1 MVNGE
6 LYENTAMGIP
16 VSKSFHLEKTYT
28 KGQVNRDK
36 GYNFTN
42 VNGLFLNKQVWAY
55 PINMDTIQQVLDND
69 TANPKWIGKVQYAT
83 PTILYPK
90 TCKIILEKQP
100 SQDEITAA
108 KSNLNKTF
116 RVPVDYLISA
126 SKPESKPNN
135 QGWYK
140 MNLLILRVLTLLV
153 SNLENKPLISKFVNL
168 INRVNQV
175 KNKIL
180 KPINYISD
188 KYNKITNKVEDIY
201 QWLNPSTYVD
211 LIKKG
216 HKKEIQQILSKLEK
230 DNNIKNREQFKN
242 ENYLNTNWQPLN
254 SSWLDSGM
262 FNITNKLTLTGNLTI
277 LIYTKTAKHP
287 KFYGPYVYPS
297 VPVEIWKLLSNA
309 VSNAG
314 TLFWRYWLRKWLPSH
329 LRDYIKKRLPQ
340 ALKEKYPK
348 GTTKLTLPT
357 VQKLQQIKKFINNL
371 KIGHFNFNFAGEIN
385 NKKWYRERRSDV
397 KNIKNLYKTPF
408 KNMFYKT
415 NQTIKTIKKT
425 KTRVN
430 SYKPSN
436 LKNKYR
442 NQLRGVLYGK

>member
-1 MVNGE
+1 
-6 LYENTAMGIP
+6 
-16 VSKSFHLEKTYT
+16 
-28 KGQVNRDK
+28 
-36 GYNFTN
+36 
-42 VNGLFLNKQVWAY
+42 
-55 PINMDTIQQVLDND
+55 
-69 TANPKWIGKVQYAT
+69 
-83 PTILYPK
+83 
-90 TCKIILEKQP
+90 
-100 SQDEITAA
+100 
-108 KSNLNKTF
+108 
-116 RVPVDYLISA
+116 
-126 SKPESKPNN
+126 
-135 QGWYK
+135 
-140 MNLLILRVLTLLV
+140 MNLIILRVLTLLTE
-153 SNLENKPLISKFVNL
+153 NLGNKLVINKFVNL
-168 INRVNQV
+168 INKVNKFASYYSNPLQ
-175 KNKIL
+175 
-180 KPINYISD
+180 
-188 KYNKITNKVEDIY
+188 KITNKIEDIY
-201 QWLNPSTYVD
+201 QWLNPFTYLD
-211 LIKKG
+211 LIKRG
-216 HKKEIQQILSKLEK
+216 HKKEIQQILSQLEK

-254 SSWLDSGM
+254 SGWLDSGM

-287 KFYGPYVYPS
+287 KIYGPYVYPS

-329 LRDYIKKRLPQ
+329 LRNYIKKRLPQ
-340 ALKEKYPK
+340 ALKEKHPK

-397 KNIKNLYKTPF
+397 KNIKNLYKKPV

-415 NQTIKTIKKT
+415 NQIIKTIKEA

>member
-1 MVNGE
+1 
-6 LYENTAMGIP
+6 
-16 VSKSFHLEKTYT
+16 
-28 KGQVNRDK
+28 
-36 GYNFTN
+36 
-42 VNGLFLNKQVWAY
+42 
-55 PINMDTIQQVLDND
+55 
-69 TANPKWIGKVQYAT
+69 
-83 PTILYPK
+83 
-90 TCKIILEKQP
+90 
-100 SQDEITAA
+100 
-108 KSNLNKTF
+108 
-116 RVPVDYLISA
+116 
-126 SKPESKPNN
+126 
-135 QGWYK
+135 

-153 SNLENKPLISKFVNL
+153 TNLENKPLISKFVNL

-175 KNKIL
+175 QNKIL
-180 KPINYISD
+180 KPINYITD
-188 KYNKITNKVEDIY
+188 KYNKITSKVEDIY
-201 QWLNPSTYVD
+201 QWLNPFTYLD

-216 HKKEIQQILSKLEK
+216 HKKEIQQILSQLEK

-277 LIYTKTAKHP
+277 LIYTKTAKYP
-287 KFYGPYVYPS
+287 KFYGPYVYPT

-329 LRDYIKKRLPQ
+329 LRNYIKKQLPQ

-371 KIGHFNFNFAGEIN
+371 KIGHFNFNFADEIN

-397 KNIKNLYKTPF
+397 KNIKNLYKTPV

-430 SYKPSN
+430 SYKSSN

>member
-1 MVNGE
+1 
-6 LYENTAMGIP
+6 
-16 VSKSFHLEKTYT
+16 
-28 KGQVNRDK
+28 
-36 GYNFTN
+36 
-42 VNGLFLNKQVWAY
+42 
-55 PINMDTIQQVLDND
+55 
-69 TANPKWIGKVQYAT
+69 
-83 PTILYPK
+83 
-90 TCKIILEKQP
+90 
-100 SQDEITAA
+100 
-108 KSNLNKTF
+108 
-116 RVPVDYLISA
+116 
-126 SKPESKPNN
+126 
-135 QGWYK
+135 
-140 MNLLILRVLTLLV
+140 MNLLILRVLTLLAD
-153 SNLENKPLISKFVNL
+153 NLGNNAVINKFVNL
-168 INRVNQV
+168 INKVNKFASYYANPLQ
-175 KNKIL
+175 
-180 KPINYISD
+180 
-188 KYNKITNKVEDIY
+188 KITNKIEDIY
-201 QWLNPSTYVD
+201 KWLDPFTYVD

-216 HKKEIQQILSKLEK
+216 YQKEIHQTLSQLEK

-277 LIYTKTAKHP
+277 LIYTKTAKNP

-297 VPVEIWKLLSNA
+297 VPVEVWKLLSNA

-329 LRDYIKKRLPQ
+329 LRNYIKKRLPQ

-348 GTTKLTLPT
+348 GNIKLTLPT
-357 VQKLQQIKKFINNL
+357 VQKLQQIKNFINNL

-397 KNIKNLYKTPF
+397 KNIKNLYKTPV

>member
-1 MVNGE
+1 
-6 LYENTAMGIP
+6 
-16 VSKSFHLEKTYT
+16 
-28 KGQVNRDK
+28 
-36 GYNFTN
+36 
-42 VNGLFLNKQVWAY
+42 
-55 PINMDTIQQVLDND
+55 
-69 TANPKWIGKVQYAT
+69 
-83 PTILYPK
+83 
-90 TCKIILEKQP
+90 
-100 SQDEITAA
+100 
-108 KSNLNKTF
+108 
-116 RVPVDYLISA
+116 
-126 SKPESKPNN
+126 
-135 QGWYK
+135 
-140 MNLLILRVLTLLV
+140 MNLLILRVLTLLAE
-153 SNLENKPLISKFVNL
+153 NLGNNAVINKFVNL
-168 INRVNQV
+168 INKVNKFASYYANPLQ
-175 KNKIL
+175 
-180 KPINYISD
+180 
-188 KYNKITNKVEDIY
+188 KITNKIEDIY
-201 QWLNPSTYVD
+201 KWLDPFTYVD

-216 HKKEIQQILSKLEK
+216 YQKEIQQTLGKLEK

-277 LIYTKTAKHP
+277 LIYTKTAKNP

-297 VPVEIWKLLSNA
+297 VPVEVWKLLSNA

-329 LRDYIKKRLPQ
+329 LRNYIKKRLPQ

-348 GTTKLTLPT
+348 GNIKLTLPT
-357 VQKLQQIKKFINNL
+357 VQKLQQIKNFINNL

-397 KNIKNLYKTPF
+397 KNIKNLYKTPV

>member
-1 MVNGE
+1 
-6 LYENTAMGIP
+6 
-16 VSKSFHLEKTYT
+16 
-28 KGQVNRDK
+28 
-36 GYNFTN
+36 
-42 VNGLFLNKQVWAY
+42 
-55 PINMDTIQQVLDND
+55 
-69 TANPKWIGKVQYAT
+69 
-83 PTILYPK
+83 
-90 TCKIILEKQP
+90 
-100 SQDEITAA
+100 
-108 KSNLNKTF
+108 
-116 RVPVDYLISA
+116 
-126 SKPESKPNN
+126 
-135 QGWYK
+135 
-140 MNLLILRVLTLLV
+140 
-153 SNLENKPLISKFVNL
+153 
-168 INRVNQV
+168 
-175 KNKIL
+175 
-180 KPINYISD
+180 
-188 KYNKITNKVEDIY
+188 
-201 QWLNPSTYVD
+201 
-211 LIKKG
+211 
-216 HKKEIQQILSKLEK
+216 
-230 DNNIKNREQFKN
+230 
-242 ENYLNTNWQPLN
+242 
-254 SSWLDSGM
+254 M

-287 KFYGPYVYPS
+287 KFYGPYVYPGF
-297 VPVEIWKLLSNA
+297 PVEIWKLLSNA

-314 TLFWRYWLRKWLPSH
+314 TLFWRYWLRKWLASH

-340 ALKEKYPK
+340 ALKEKYLK

-397 KNIKNLYKTPF
+397 KNIKNLYKTPV

>member
-1 MVNGE
+1 
-6 LYENTAMGIP
+6 
-16 VSKSFHLEKTYT
+16 
-28 KGQVNRDK
+28 
-36 GYNFTN
+36 
-42 VNGLFLNKQVWAY
+42 
-55 PINMDTIQQVLDND
+55 
-69 TANPKWIGKVQYAT
+69 
-83 PTILYPK
+83 
-90 TCKIILEKQP
+90 
-100 SQDEITAA
+100 
-108 KSNLNKTF
+108 
-116 RVPVDYLISA
+116 
-126 SKPESKPNN
+126 
-135 QGWYK
+135 
-140 MNLLILRVLTLLV
+140 MNLLILRVLNLLAE
-153 SNLENKPLISKFVNL
+153 NLGNNAVINKFVNL
-168 INRVNQV
+168 INKVNKFTSYYSNPLQ
-175 KNKIL
+175 
-180 KPINYISD
+180 
-188 KYNKITNKVEDIY
+188 KITNKVEDIY
-201 QWLNPSTYVD
+201 KWLDPFTYVD

-216 HKKEIQQILSKLEK
+216 RQKEIQQILSQLEK

-287 KFYGPYVYPS
+287 KFYGPYVYPN

-329 LRDYIKKRLPQ
+329 LRNYIKKRLPQ

-348 GTTKLTLPT
+348 GNIKLTLPT
-357 VQKLQQIKKFINNL
+357 VQKLQQIKNFINNL

-397 KNIKNLYKTPF
+397 KNIKNLYKTPV

-442 NQLRGVLYGK
+442 NQLRGVLYEK

>member
-1 MVNGE
+1 
-6 LYENTAMGIP
+6 
-16 VSKSFHLEKTYT
+16 
-28 KGQVNRDK
+28 
-36 GYNFTN
+36 
-42 VNGLFLNKQVWAY
+42 
-55 PINMDTIQQVLDND
+55 
-69 TANPKWIGKVQYAT
+69 
-83 PTILYPK
+83 
-90 TCKIILEKQP
+90 
-100 SQDEITAA
+100 
-108 KSNLNKTF
+108 
-116 RVPVDYLISA
+116 
-126 SKPESKPNN
+126 
-135 QGWYK
+135 
-140 MNLLILRVLTLLV
+140 MNLLILRILTLLAE
-153 SNLENKPLISKFVNL
+153 NLGNKTVVNKFVNL
-168 INRVNQV
+168 INKVNKFASYYANPLQ
-175 KNKIL
+175 
-180 KPINYISD
+180 
-188 KYNKITNKVEDIY
+188 KITSKIEDIY
-201 QWLNPSTYVD
+201 KWLDPFTYLD

-216 HKKEIQQILSKLEK
+216 HKKEIQQILSQLEK
-230 DNNIKNREQFKN
+230 DNNIQNREQFKN

-262 FNITNKLTLTGNLTI
+262 FNITNKLTLTGNLNI

-329 LRDYIKKRLPQ
+329 LRNYIKKRLPQ

-348 GTTKLTLPT
+348 GNIKLTLPT
-357 VQKLQQIKKFINNL
+357 VQKLQQIKNFINNL

-397 KNIKNLYKTPF
+397 KNIKNLYKTPV

>member
-1 MVNGE
+1 
-6 LYENTAMGIP
+6 
-16 VSKSFHLEKTYT
+16 
-28 KGQVNRDK
+28 
-36 GYNFTN
+36 
-42 VNGLFLNKQVWAY
+42 
-55 PINMDTIQQVLDND
+55 
-69 TANPKWIGKVQYAT
+69 
-83 PTILYPK
+83 
-90 TCKIILEKQP
+90 
-100 SQDEITAA
+100 
-108 KSNLNKTF
+108 
-116 RVPVDYLISA
+116 
-126 SKPESKPNN
+126 
-135 QGWYK
+135 
-140 MNLLILRVLTLLV
+140 MNLLILRVLTLLAE
-153 SNLENKPLISKFVNL
+153 NLGNNAVINKFVNL
-168 INRVNQV
+168 INKVNKFASYYANPLQ
-175 KNKIL
+175 
-180 KPINYISD
+180 
-188 KYNKITNKVEDIY
+188 KITNKIEDIY
-201 QWLNPSTYVD
+201 QWLDPFTYLD

-216 HKKEIQQILSKLEK
+216 YQKEIKQTLSKLEK

-254 SSWLDSGM
+254 GSWLDSGM

-287 KFYGPYVYPS
+287 KFYGPYVYPG

-309 VSNAG
+309 LSNAG

-329 LRDYIKKRLPQ
+329 LRNYIKKRLPQ

-348 GTTKLTLPT
+348 GNIKLTLPT
-357 VQKLQQIKKFINNL
+357 VQKLQQIKNFINNL

-397 KNIKNLYKTPF
+397 KNINNSYKTPV

-442 NQLRGVLYGK
+442 NQLRGVLYEK

>member
-1 MVNGE
+1 
-6 LYENTAMGIP
+6 
-16 VSKSFHLEKTYT
+16 
-28 KGQVNRDK
+28 
-36 GYNFTN
+36 
-42 VNGLFLNKQVWAY
+42 
-55 PINMDTIQQVLDND
+55 
-69 TANPKWIGKVQYAT
+69 
-83 PTILYPK
+83 
-90 TCKIILEKQP
+90 
-100 SQDEITAA
+100 
-108 KSNLNKTF
+108 
-116 RVPVDYLISA
+116 
-126 SKPESKPNN
+126 
-135 QGWYK
+135 
-140 MNLLILRVLTLLV
+140 MNLLILRVLTLLAD
-153 SNLENKPLISKFVNL
+153 NLGNNVVINKFVNL
-168 INRVNQV
+168 INKVNKFASYYANPLQ
-175 KNKIL
+175 
-180 KPINYISD
+180 
-188 KYNKITNKVEDIY
+188 KITSKIEDIY
-201 QWLNPSTYVD
+201 QWLNPFTYVD

-216 HKKEIQQILSKLEK
+216 YQKEIQQILNQLEK
-230 DNNIKNREQFKN
+230 DNNIKNKKQFKN

-329 LRDYIKKRLPQ
+329 LRNYIKKRLPQ

-348 GTTKLTLPT
+348 GNVKLTLPT

-371 KIGHFNFNFAGEIN
+371 KIGYFNFNFAGEIN
-385 NKKWYRERRSDV
+385 NKKWYRERKSDV
-397 KNIKNLYKTPF
+397 KNIKNLYKKPV

-415 NQTIKTIKKT
+415 NQTIKTIKKI

-430 SYKPSN
+430 IYKPSN

>member
-1 MVNGE
+1 
-6 LYENTAMGIP
+6 
-16 VSKSFHLEKTYT
+16 
-28 KGQVNRDK
+28 
-36 GYNFTN
+36 
-42 VNGLFLNKQVWAY
+42 
-55 PINMDTIQQVLDND
+55 
-69 TANPKWIGKVQYAT
+69 
-83 PTILYPK
+83 
-90 TCKIILEKQP
+90 
-100 SQDEITAA
+100 
-108 KSNLNKTF
+108 
-116 RVPVDYLISA
+116 
-126 SKPESKPNN
+126 
-135 QGWYK
+135 
-140 MNLLILRVLTLLV
+140 MNLLILRALTLLAE
-153 SNLENKPLISKFVNL
+153 NLGNNAVINKFVNL
-168 INRVNQV
+168 INKVNKFVSYYANPLQ
-175 KNKIL
+175 
-180 KPINYISD
+180 
-188 KYNKITNKVEDIY
+188 KITNKIEDIY
-201 QWLNPSTYVD
+201 QWLDPFTYLD

-216 HKKEIQQILSKLEK
+216 YQKEIQQTLSKLEK

-309 VSNAG
+309 VYNAG
-314 TLFWRYWLRKWLPSH
+314 TLFCSYWLRKWLPSH
-329 LRDYIKKRLPQ
+329 LRNYIKKRLPQ

-348 GTTKLTLPT
+348 GNIKLTLPT
-357 VQKLQQIKKFINNL
+357 VQKLQQIKNFINNL

-397 KNIKNLYKTPF
+397 KNINNLYKTPV

-436 LKNKYR
+436 LKNKYL

>member
-1 MVNGE
+1 
-6 LYENTAMGIP
+6 
-16 VSKSFHLEKTYT
+16 
-28 KGQVNRDK
+28 
-36 GYNFTN
+36 
-42 VNGLFLNKQVWAY
+42 
-55 PINMDTIQQVLDND
+55 
-69 TANPKWIGKVQYAT
+69 
-83 PTILYPK
+83 
-90 TCKIILEKQP
+90 
-100 SQDEITAA
+100 
-108 KSNLNKTF
+108 
-116 RVPVDYLISA
+116 
-126 SKPESKPNN
+126 
-135 QGWYK
+135 
-140 MNLLILRVLTLLV
+140 MNLLILRVLTLLAE
-153 SNLENKPLISKFVNL
+153 NLGNNAVINKFVNL
-168 INRVNQV
+168 INKVNKFASYYANPLQ
-175 KNKIL
+175 
-180 KPINYISD
+180 
-188 KYNKITNKVEDIY
+188 KITNKIEDIY
-201 QWLNPSTYVD
+201 KWLDPFTYLD

-216 HKKEIQQILSKLEK
+216 YQKEIQQTLSKLEK

-277 LIYTKTAKHP
+277 LIYTKTAKNP

-297 VPVEIWKLLSNA
+297 VPVEVWKLLSNA

-329 LRDYIKKRLPQ
+329 LRNYIKKRLPQ

-348 GTTKLTLPT
+348 GNIKLTLPT
-357 VQKLQQIKKFINNL
+357 VQKLQQIKNFINNL

-397 KNIKNLYKTPF
+397 KNIKNLYKTPV

>member
-1 MVNGE
+1 
-6 LYENTAMGIP
+6 
-16 VSKSFHLEKTYT
+16 
-28 KGQVNRDK
+28 
-36 GYNFTN
+36 
-42 VNGLFLNKQVWAY
+42 
-55 PINMDTIQQVLDND
+55 
-69 TANPKWIGKVQYAT
+69 
-83 PTILYPK
+83 
-90 TCKIILEKQP
+90 
-100 SQDEITAA
+100 
-108 KSNLNKTF
+108 
-116 RVPVDYLISA
+116 
-126 SKPESKPNN
+126 
-135 QGWYK
+135 
-140 MNLLILRVLTLLV
+140 MNLLILRVLTLL
-153 SNLENKPLISKFVNL
+153 SENLGNNLVINKFVNL
-168 INRVNQV
+168 INKVNKFASYYSNPLQ
-175 KNKIL
+175 
-180 KPINYISD
+180 
-188 KYNKITNKVEDIY
+188 KITNKVEDIY
-201 QWLNPSTYVD
+201 QWLNPFTYLD

-216 HKKEIQQILSKLEK
+216 HKKEIQQILSQLEK
-230 DNNIKNREQFKN
+230 DNNIKNREKFKN

-329 LRDYIKKRLPQ
+329 LRNYIKKRLPQ
-340 ALKEKYPK
+340 ELKEKYPK
-348 GTTKLTLPT
+348 GNIKLTLPT

-385 NKKWYRERRSDV
+385 NKKWYRDRKSDV
-397 KNIKNLYKTPF
+397 KNINNLYKTPV

-415 NQTIKTIKKT
+415 NQTIKKIKKT

-430 SYKPSN
+430 SYKPTN

-442 NQLRGVLYGK
+442 IQLRGVLYGK

>member
-1 MVNGE
+1 
-6 LYENTAMGIP
+6 
-16 VSKSFHLEKTYT
+16 
-28 KGQVNRDK
+28 
-36 GYNFTN
+36 
-42 VNGLFLNKQVWAY
+42 
-55 PINMDTIQQVLDND
+55 
-69 TANPKWIGKVQYAT
+69 
-83 PTILYPK
+83 
-90 TCKIILEKQP
+90 
-100 SQDEITAA
+100 
-108 KSNLNKTF
+108 
-116 RVPVDYLISA
+116 
-126 SKPESKPNN
+126 
-135 QGWYK
+135 
-140 MNLLILRVLTLLV
+140 MNLLILRVLTLLAD
-153 SNLENKPLISKFVNL
+153 NLGNNVVINKFVNL
-168 INRVNQV
+168 INKVNKFASYYANPLQ
-175 KNKIL
+175 
-180 KPINYISD
+180 
-188 KYNKITNKVEDIY
+188 KITSKIEDIY
-201 QWLNPSTYVD
+201 QWLNPFTYVD

-216 HKKEIQQILSKLEK
+216 YQKEIQQILNQLEK
-230 DNNIKNREQFKN
+230 DNNIKNKKQFKN

-329 LRDYIKKRLPQ
+329 LRNYIKKRLPQ

-348 GTTKLTLPT
+348 GNVKLTLPT

-397 KNIKNLYKTPF
+397 KNIKNLYKTPV
-408 KNMFYKT
+408 KNKFYQVNKS
-415 NQTIKTIKKT
+415 IKAINKT
-425 KTRVN
+425 KRKVN
-430 SYKPSN
+430 SYKPNN

-442 NQLRGVLYGK
+442 NQLRGVLYEK

>member
-1 MVNGE
+1 
-6 LYENTAMGIP
+6 
-16 VSKSFHLEKTYT
+16 
-28 KGQVNRDK
+28 
-36 GYNFTN
+36 
-42 VNGLFLNKQVWAY
+42 
-55 PINMDTIQQVLDND
+55 
-69 TANPKWIGKVQYAT
+69 
-83 PTILYPK
+83 
-90 TCKIILEKQP
+90 
-100 SQDEITAA
+100 
-108 KSNLNKTF
+108 
-116 RVPVDYLISA
+116 
-126 SKPESKPNN
+126 
-135 QGWYK
+135 

-168 INRVNQV
+168 INKVNQV
-175 KNKIL
+175 KNKVL
-180 KPINYISD
+180 KPINYVTD

-201 QWLNPSTYVD
+201 QWLNPFTYLD

-216 HKKEIQQILSKLEK
+216 HKKEIQQILSQLEK
-230 DNNIKNREQFKN
+230 DNNIKNRKQFKN
-242 ENYLNTNWQPLN
+242 ENYLNTKWQPLN

-287 KFYGPYVYPS
+287 KFYGPYVYLS

-314 TLFWRYWLRKWLPSH
+314 TLFWCYLLRKWLPSH
-329 LRDYIKKRLPQ
+329 LKDYIKKRLPQ

-348 GTTKLTLPT
+348 GNIKLTLPT
-357 VQKLQQIKKFINNL
+357 IQKLNQIKKFINNL
-371 KIGHFNFNFAGEIN
+371 KIRHFNFNFAGGIN

-397 KNIKNLYKTPF
+397 KNIKNLYKTPV

>member
-1 MVNGE
+1 
-6 LYENTAMGIP
+6 
-16 VSKSFHLEKTYT
+16 
-28 KGQVNRDK
+28 
-36 GYNFTN
+36 
-42 VNGLFLNKQVWAY
+42 
-55 PINMDTIQQVLDND
+55 
-69 TANPKWIGKVQYAT
+69 
-83 PTILYPK
+83 
-90 TCKIILEKQP
+90 
-100 SQDEITAA
+100 
-108 KSNLNKTF
+108 
-116 RVPVDYLISA
+116 
-126 SKPESKPNN
+126 
-135 QGWYK
+135 
-140 MNLLILRVLTLLV
+140 MNLLILRVLTLLAE
-153 SNLENKPLISKFVNL
+153 NLGNNAVINKFVNL
-168 INRVNQV
+168 INKVNKFASYYANLLQ
-175 KNKIL
+175 
-180 KPINYISD
+180 
-188 KYNKITNKVEDIY
+188 KITNKIEDIY
-201 QWLNPSTYVD
+201 KWLDPFTYVD

-216 HKKEIQQILSKLEK
+216 HQKEIQQILSQLEK

-277 LIYTKTAKHP
+277 LIYTKTAKNP

-297 VPVEIWKLLSNA
+297 VPVEVWKLLSNS

-329 LRDYIKKRLPQ
+329 LRNYIKKRLPQ

-348 GTTKLTLPT
+348 GNIKLTLPT
-357 VQKLQQIKKFINNL
+357 VQKLQQIKNFINNL

-397 KNIKNLYKTPF
+397 KNIKNLYKTPV

>member
-1 MVNGE
+1 
-6 LYENTAMGIP
+6 
-16 VSKSFHLEKTYT
+16 
-28 KGQVNRDK
+28 
-36 GYNFTN
+36 
-42 VNGLFLNKQVWAY
+42 
-55 PINMDTIQQVLDND
+55 
-69 TANPKWIGKVQYAT
+69 
-83 PTILYPK
+83 
-90 TCKIILEKQP
+90 
-100 SQDEITAA
+100 
-108 KSNLNKTF
+108 
-116 RVPVDYLISA
+116 
-126 SKPESKPNN
+126 
-135 QGWYK
+135 
-140 MNLLILRVLTLLV
+140 
-153 SNLENKPLISKFVNL
+153 
-168 INRVNQV
+168 
-175 KNKIL
+175 
-180 KPINYISD
+180 
-188 KYNKITNKVEDIY
+188 
-201 QWLNPSTYVD
+201 
-211 LIKKG
+211 
-216 HKKEIQQILSKLEK
+216 
-230 DNNIKNREQFKN
+230 
-242 ENYLNTNWQPLN
+242 
-254 SSWLDSGM
+254 M

-329 LRDYIKKRLPQ
+329 LRNYIKKRLPQ

-348 GTTKLTLPT
+348 GNIKLTLPT

-385 NKKWYRERRSDV
+385 NKKWYHERRGDV
-397 KNIKNLYKTPF
+397 KNIKNLYKTPV

>member
-1 MVNGE
+1 
-6 LYENTAMGIP
+6 
-16 VSKSFHLEKTYT
+16 
-28 KGQVNRDK
+28 
-36 GYNFTN
+36 
-42 VNGLFLNKQVWAY
+42 
-55 PINMDTIQQVLDND
+55 
-69 TANPKWIGKVQYAT
+69 
-83 PTILYPK
+83 
-90 TCKIILEKQP
+90 
-100 SQDEITAA
+100 
-108 KSNLNKTF
+108 
-116 RVPVDYLISA
+116 
-126 SKPESKPNN
+126 
-135 QGWYK
+135 
-140 MNLLILRVLTLLV
+140 MNLLILRVLTLLAE
-153 SNLENKPLISKFVNL
+153 NLGNNAVINKFVNL
-168 INRVNQV
+168 INKVNKFTSYYSNPLQ
-175 KNKIL
+175 
-180 KPINYISD
+180 
-188 KYNKITNKVEDIY
+188 KITSKIEDIY
-201 QWLNPSTYVD
+201 KWLDPFTYVD

-216 HKKEIQQILSKLEK
+216 HQKEIQQILSQLEK

-277 LIYTKTAKHP
+277 LIYTKTAKNP

-297 VPVEIWKLLSNA
+297 VPVEVWKLLSNS

-329 LRDYIKKRLPQ
+329 LRNYIKKRLPQ

-348 GTTKLTLPT
+348 GNIKLTLPT
-357 VQKLQQIKKFINNL
+357 VQKLQQIKNFINNL

-397 KNIKNLYKTPF
+397 KNIKNLYKTPV

>member
-1 MVNGE
+1 
-6 LYENTAMGIP
+6 
-16 VSKSFHLEKTYT
+16 
-28 KGQVNRDK
+28 
-36 GYNFTN
+36 
-42 VNGLFLNKQVWAY
+42 
-55 PINMDTIQQVLDND
+55 
-69 TANPKWIGKVQYAT
+69 
-83 PTILYPK
+83 
-90 TCKIILEKQP
+90 
-100 SQDEITAA
+100 
-108 KSNLNKTF
+108 
-116 RVPVDYLISA
+116 
-126 SKPESKPNN
+126 
-135 QGWYK
+135 
-140 MNLLILRVLTLLV
+140 MNLLILRILTLLAE
-153 SNLENKPLISKFVNL
+153 NLGNKTVVNKFVNL
-168 INRVNQV
+168 INKVNKFASYYANPLQ
-175 KNKIL
+175 
-180 KPINYISD
+180 
-188 KYNKITNKVEDIY
+188 KITSKIEDIY
-201 QWLNPSTYVD
+201 KWLDPFTYLY

-216 HKKEIQQILSKLEK
+216 HKKEIQQILSQLEK

-254 SSWLDSGM
+254 SSWLNSGM

-329 LRDYIKKRLPQ
+329 LRNYIKKRLPK
-340 ALKEKYPK
+340 ALKEKYSK
-348 GTTKLTLPT
+348 GNTKLTLPT

-385 NKKWYRERRSDV
+385 NKKWYRERWSDV
-397 KNIKNLYKTPF
+397 KNIKNLYKTPV

-415 NQTIKTIKKT
+415 NQTIKKIKKT
-425 KTRVN
+425 QKNIN
-430 SYKPSN
+430 SYKPRN

>member
-1 MVNGE
+1 
-6 LYENTAMGIP
+6 
-16 VSKSFHLEKTYT
+16 
-28 KGQVNRDK
+28 
-36 GYNFTN
+36 
-42 VNGLFLNKQVWAY
+42 
-55 PINMDTIQQVLDND
+55 
-69 TANPKWIGKVQYAT
+69 
-83 PTILYPK
+83 
-90 TCKIILEKQP
+90 
-100 SQDEITAA
+100 
-108 KSNLNKTF
+108 
-116 RVPVDYLISA
+116 
-126 SKPESKPNN
+126 
-135 QGWYK
+135 
-140 MNLLILRVLTLLV
+140 MNLLILRVLTLLAN
-153 SNLENKPLISKFVNL
+153 NLGNNVVINKFVNL
-168 INRVNQV
+168 INKVNKFASYYANPLQ
-175 KNKIL
+175 
-180 KPINYISD
+180 
-188 KYNKITNKVEDIY
+188 KITSKIEDIY
-201 QWLNPSTYVD
+201 QWLNPFTYVD

-216 HKKEIQQILSKLEK
+216 YQKEIQQILNQLEK
-230 DNNIKNREQFKN
+230 DNNIKNKKQFKN

-329 LRDYIKKRLPQ
+329 LRNYIKKRLPQ

-348 GTTKLTLPT
+348 GNVKLTLPT

-385 NKKWYRERRSDV
+385 NKKWYRERKSDV
-397 KNIKNLYKTPF
+397 KNIKNLYKKPV

-415 NQTIKTIKKT
+415 NQTIKTIKKI

-430 SYKPSN
+430 IYKPSN

>member
-1 MVNGE
+1 
-6 LYENTAMGIP
+6 
-16 VSKSFHLEKTYT
+16 
-28 KGQVNRDK
+28 
-36 GYNFTN
+36 
-42 VNGLFLNKQVWAY
+42 
-55 PINMDTIQQVLDND
+55 
-69 TANPKWIGKVQYAT
+69 
-83 PTILYPK
+83 
-90 TCKIILEKQP
+90 
-100 SQDEITAA
+100 
-108 KSNLNKTF
+108 
-116 RVPVDYLISA
+116 
-126 SKPESKPNN
+126 
-135 QGWYK
+135 
-140 MNLLILRVLTLLV
+140 MNLLILRVLTLLAE
-153 SNLENKPLISKFVNL
+153 NLGNNAVINKFVNL
-168 INRVNQV
+168 INKVNKFASYYANPLQ
-175 KNKIL
+175 
-180 KPINYISD
+180 
-188 KYNKITNKVEDIY
+188 KITNKIEDIY
-201 QWLNPSTYVD
+201 QWLDPFTYLD

-216 HKKEIQQILSKLEK
+216 YQKEIQQTLSKLEK

-329 LRDYIKKRLPQ
+329 LKNYIKKRLPRE
-340 ALKEKYPK
+340 LKEKYPK

-357 VQKLQQIKKFINNL
+357 VQKLQQIKNFINNL

-397 KNIKNLYKTPF
+397 KNINNLYKTPVNN
-408 KNMFYKT
+408 KFYQVNKS
-415 NQTIKTIKKT
+415 IKTINKK
-425 KTRVN
+425 RRNIN